1 MVEIERTSKRSI
13 FLMTS
18 QNLNYYI
25 IVPLVKQVKII
36 LGLIENIDDQK
47 IKEIPTLNDKV
58 IVVPVLNK
66 QMIDYLKNNK
76 DSFTSDSIKYFAGL
90 INVQWR
96 FVSGIKTPSSSIC
109 V

>member
-76 DSFTSDSIKYFAGL
+76 DSFTSDSIKYFAGSL
-90 INVQWR
+90 ML
-96 FVSGIKTPSSSIC
+96 
-109 V
+109 